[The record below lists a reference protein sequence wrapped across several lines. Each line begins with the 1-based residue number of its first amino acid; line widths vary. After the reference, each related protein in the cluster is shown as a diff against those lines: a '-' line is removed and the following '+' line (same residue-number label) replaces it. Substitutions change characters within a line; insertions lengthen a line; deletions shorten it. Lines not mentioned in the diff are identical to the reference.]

1 MSVLLYTHSIQEEF
15 GICVTRKWK
24 TTKKLQVVKY
34 VHKNRIGI
42 ITEKQLYKGHK
53 LGFAKYIKLR
63 VINIF
68 WEIYEEKGWFIC
80 WEYCTLF
87 ALRLTY
93 LVVIFCNKKKEE
105 ATNHL

>member
-1 MSVLLYTHSIQEEF
+1 MYLVLRIRYGESGKLQ
-15 GICVTRKWK
+15 
-24 TTKKLQVVKY
+24 KLQVVKY

-68 WEIYEEKGWFIC
+68 WEIYDEKGCFIC
-80 WEYCTLF
+80 WEYYLF
-87 ALRLTY
+87 AIHTH
-93 LVVIFCNKKKEE
+93 
-105 ATNHL
+105 T

>member
-1 MSVLLYTHSIQEEF
+1 MLVLYIYIRYLL
-15 GICVTRKWK
+15 TRGKWK
-24 TTKKLQVVKY
+24 TTQKLQVVKY

-68 WEIYEEKGWFIC
+68 WEIYDEKGCFIC
-80 WEYCTLF
+80 
-87 ALRLTY
+87 
-93 LVVIFCNKKKEE
+93 
-105 ATNHL
+105 